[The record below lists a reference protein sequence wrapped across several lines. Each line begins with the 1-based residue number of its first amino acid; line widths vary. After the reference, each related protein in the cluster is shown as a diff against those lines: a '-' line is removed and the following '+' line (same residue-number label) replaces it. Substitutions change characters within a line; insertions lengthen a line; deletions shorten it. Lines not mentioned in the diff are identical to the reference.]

1 MSKRLAD
8 EQVRA
13 RLGEI
18 PGWDLVAGKL
28 HRELRFADFVEAFG
42 FMARLALVAEKSDHH
57 PEWSNVYDRVVI
69 DLRTHDADGITERD
83 FALAAAVNRLASVAP
98 GGSPGAGGN

>member
-1 MSKRLAD
+1 MSTARLTE

-13 RLGEI
+13 RLAEV
-18 PGWDLVAGKL
+18 PGWELVDGKL

-42 FMARLALVAEKSDHH
+42 FMSRLALIAEKSDHH

-83 FALAAAVNRLASVAP
+83 LALAAAANRLVS
-98 GGSPGAGGN
+98 GR

>member
-1 MSKRLAD
+1 MTMARLSD

-13 RLGEI
+13 RLGGL
-18 PGWDLVAGKL
+18 PGWDLVDGKL
-28 HRELRFADFVEAFG
+28 HRELRFANFVEAFG
-42 FMARLALVAEKSDHH
+42 FMTRLALIAEKSDHH

-83 FALAAAVNRLASVAP
+83 LSLAAAANRLAGEPS
-98 GGSPGAGGN
+98 GH

>member
-1 MSKRLAD
+1 MTTARLSD

-13 RLGEI
+13 RLGEL
-18 PGWDLVAGKL
+18 PGWDLVDGKL

-42 FMARLALVAEKSDHH
+42 YMTRLALIAEKSDHH

-69 DLRTHDADGITERD
+69 DLRTHDAGGITERD
-83 FALAAAVNRLASVAP
+83 LALAAAANRLAGEPS
-98 GGSPGAGGN
+98 GD